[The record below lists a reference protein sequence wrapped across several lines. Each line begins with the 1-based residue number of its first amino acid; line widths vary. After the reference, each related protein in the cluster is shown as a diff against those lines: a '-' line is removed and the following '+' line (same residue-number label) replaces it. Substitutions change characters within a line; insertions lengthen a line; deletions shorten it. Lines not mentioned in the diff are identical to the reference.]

1 MPKEKRQSN
10 IDVWETLII
19 FADDPRWIEAERELI
34 LLRHNIFRLYLAGCA
49 PQQGHRG
56 KFFMIALIKRTR
68 RVAIE
73 FAI

>member
-1 MPKEKRQSN
+1 M
-10 IDVWETLII
+10 T
-19 FADDPRWIEAERELI
+19 IEATPIESVSIYDCHGFSQFHLI